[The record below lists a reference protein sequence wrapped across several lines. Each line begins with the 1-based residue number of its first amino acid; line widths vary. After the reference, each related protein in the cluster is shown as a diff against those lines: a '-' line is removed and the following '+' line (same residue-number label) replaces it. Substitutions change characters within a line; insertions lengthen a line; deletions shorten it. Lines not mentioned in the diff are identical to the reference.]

1 MDFINP
7 WIQAGRTSGK
17 IVVIW
22 LLGQKNI
29 TINGQYITYPSG
41 VPAKSAY
48 LNQTSDGTVTFTA
61 S

>member
-29 TINGQYITYPSG
+29 TLNGQPITYPSG
-41 VPAKSAY
+41 VPAKSVY
-48 LNQTSDGTVTFTA
+48 LN
-61 S
+61 

>member
-29 TINGQYITYPSG
+29 TLNGQPITYPSG
-41 VPAKSAY
+41 VPIKSAY
-48 LNQTSDGTVTFTA
+48 LN
-61 S
+61 